1 MMSIFELFLWIIV
14 TVLLVYGIFWVS
26 LWIMRKRSAQLVASG
41 ELNEIIRKVQVVD
54 VREAGEFD
62 ARHILGARS
71 IPMSQFK
78 MRFSEIRKDIPVY
91 LVDDNYFLSSRAANI
106 LRKNGY
112 DQVFILKG
120 GMEKWFG
127 KTKSNQ

>member
-1 MMSIFELFLWIIV
+1 MSIFELFLWIIV
-14 TVLLVYGIFWVS
+14 AVSIIYGCYWVS
-26 LWIMRKRSAQLVASG
+26 LWIMRKRSAKLVASG
-41 ELNEIIRKVQVVD
+41 ELNDIIRKVQVID
-54 VREAGEFD
+54 VREVGEFD
-62 ARHILGARS
+62 AKHILGARN

-78 MRFSEIRKDIPVY
+78 MRYSEIRKDIPVY
-91 LVDDNYFLSSRAANI
+91 LVDDNYYLSSRAANI

-127 KTKSNQ
+127 KTKSSL